1 MTFGNAGVI
10 SGPSYGGMYRQTI
23 WAGVSPK
30 IWARVCICL
39 PLPEKM
45 ICKCDGEDGTDEGE
59 VTNPSIDYCIAIQP
73 HHFLH
78 QGEESWKIAITYII
92 KKMTLV
98 FISLVG
104 KKLKVWDPESLTAC
118 LK

>member
-10 SGPSYGGMYRQTI
+10 SVESYGVMYRQTI

-39 PLPEKM
+39 PLPEKL

-59 VTNPSIDYCIAIQP
+59 VANPSIDYCIAPQFHP
-73 HHFLH
+73 FLH
-78 QGEESWKIAITYII
+78 
-92 KKMTLV
+92 
-98 FISLVG
+98 
-104 KKLKVWDPESLTAC
+104 
-118 LK
+118 

>member
-10 SGPSYGGMYRQTI
+10 SVESYGVMYRQTI

-59 VTNPSIDYCIAIQP
+59 VTNPSIDYCIAIQLHP
-73 HHFLH
+73 FLH
-78 QGEESWKIAITYII
+78 QGEESWKIAITVYHQ
-92 KKMTLV
+92 KD
-98 FISLVG
+98 
-104 KKLKVWDPESLTAC
+104 DPGFY
-118 LK
+118 KPGG